1 MKFIYNNTNYEIDI
15 EDFISVYHLRTLIKR
30 KYGFIIDDSYSI
42 TDLEGKIYKA
52 DGIVI
57 RNNETVVIKKKL
69 RGGQDYN
76 PYDKDVADGLRNP
89 IAFITAIVS
98 GFYYFK
104 YINGILLN
112 SANDIEYLIYQKDK
126 NIETYGETQK
136 GGFSFFKK
144 RESPKQ
150 SQELQEM
157 SENKNRVGELQHTP
171 IAETPEMKKM
181 FEMNELN
188 SEGLLKNKQK
198 IDTISMNNI
207 NSEIISKLKNI
218 LKTNNPD
225 ITNTQ
230 IKEILKKNPSI
241 NEEQNIEKK
250 ASKIAN
256 AMKQPSIF
264 KVLLESFKQEIQDS
278 RFEKVNCSFDRLF
291 PEKELNRD
299 YDNISNWNMILT
311 SAIFFTYFLTILI
324 ALFINPV
331 STKYCGTPNGAIGI
345 LTFVMIFIPLILV
358 FVMPYIVKVLDF
370 LFVKIFHLASGPVFS
385 NYKLATANIILIVM
399 LIVFCFL
406 NIKGISPMFG
416 AMIPVFM
423 LIFSVCDF
431 ILKKFGIL
439 RFLAR
444 KLGNIITNTEK
455 IPDDLEHMF
464 DTSLKGIKP
473 SHRIKQNENYP
484 APECYYRFNIFHSLL
499 YGVIVCLFSH
509 LFFTIVYDANIKY
522 CCPK

>member
-52 DGIVI
+52 DGTIIKNDDTVI
-57 RNNETVVIKKKL
+57 IKKKL
-69 RGGQDYN
+69 KGGQDYN

-112 SANDIEYLIYQKDK
+112 SANDVEYLIFQKDA
-126 NIETYGETQK
+126 NIEKYGEKQK
-136 GGFSFFKK
+136 GGGEKT
-144 RESPKQ
+144 EN
-150 SQELQEM
+150 QEL
-157 SENKNRVGELQHTP
+157 NNTP
-171 IAETPEMKKM
+171 
-181 FEMNELN
+181 
-188 SEGLLKNKQK
+188 
-198 IDTISMNNI
+198 TISMNNI
-207 NSEIISKLKNI
+207 NSGIIGKLKNI
-218 LKTNNPD
+218 LIKNNPD

-230 IKEILKKNPSI
+230 IKEILKNNPSI
-241 NEEQNIEKK
+241 HNEKTIEDK

-256 AMKQPSIF
+256 AMKQPSVF
-264 KVLLESFKQEIQDS
+264 KMFLQSFKEGIQDS
-278 RFEKVNCSFDRLF
+278 QFEKVNCSFDRLF

-324 ALFINPV
+324 ALFINPI

-345 LTFVMIFIPLILV
+345 LTFVMIFIPLLLV
-358 FVMPYIVKVLDF
+358 FGMPYIVKGLDF

-385 NYKLATANIILIVM
+385 NYKLATANIILIII
-399 LIVFCFL
+399 LILFCFL

-431 ILKKFGIL
+431 MLKKFGIL

-444 KLGNIITNTEK
+444 KLGNIITSTEE
-455 IPDDLEHMF
+455 IPNDMEHMF

-473 SHRIKQNENYP
+473 SHRIKQNENFP

-509 LFFTIVYDANIKY
+509 LFFSIVYGANIEY

>member
-42 TDLEGKIYKA
+42 TDLDGKIYKA

-112 SANDIEYLIYQKDK
+112 SANDIEYLIFQKDA
-126 NIETYGETQK
+126 NIEKYVKKQE
-136 GGFSFFKK
+136 GGFSLFKK
-144 RESPKQ
+144 DKQ
-150 SQELQEM
+150 
-157 SENKNRVGELQHTP
+157 P
-171 IAETPEMKKM
+171 IEEIR
-181 FEMNELN
+181 EMNEITSN
-188 SEGLLKNKQK
+188 PNNKSDLQ
-198 IDTISMNNI
+198 
-207 NSEIISKLKNI
+207 KLKNI
-218 LKTNNPD
+218 LRIKNPD
-225 ITNTQ
+225 ITTTK
-230 IKEILKKNPSI
+230 IEEILEKNPDI
-241 NEEQNIEKK
+241 NQINNLNMK

-264 KVLLESFKQEIQDS
+264 KVLLESFKEGIRDS
-278 RFEKVNCSFDRLF
+278 RFDKVNCSFDRLF

-345 LTFVMIFIPLILV
+345 LTFVMIFIPLLLV
-358 FVMPYIVKVLDF
+358 FAMPYIVKGLDF
-370 LFVKIFHLASGPVFS
+370 LFVKIFHLASEPFFS
-385 NYKLATANIILIVM
+385 NYKLATSNIILIVM

-416 AMIPVFM
+416 AMIPIFM

-431 ILKKFGIL
+431 MLKKFGIL

-444 KLGNIITNTEK
+444 KLGNLITSTES
-455 IPDDLEHMF
+455 IPNDMEHMF
-464 DTSLKGIKP
+464 DTSLKGIRP

-509 LFFTIVYDANIKY
+509 LFFSIVYDANIKY

>member
-126 NIETYGETQK
+126 NIETYREKQK
-136 GGFSFFKK
+136 GGE
-144 RESPKQ
+144 RE
-150 SQELQEM
+150 
-157 SENKNRVGELQHTP
+157 NITN
-171 IAETPEMKKM
+171 EMK
-181 FEMNELN
+181 
-188 SEGLLKNKQK
+188 
-198 IDTISMNNI
+198 
-207 NSEIISKLKNI
+207 
-218 LKTNNPD
+218 
-225 ITNTQ
+225 
-230 IKEILKKNPSI
+230 PSL
-241 NEEQNIEKK
+241 
-250 ASKIAN
+250 
-256 AMKQPSIF
+256 F
-264 KVLLESFKQEIQDS
+264 KVLLQSFKEGIQDS
-278 RFEKVNCSFDRLF
+278 RFDKVNCSFDKLF

-311 SAIFFTYFLTILI
+311 SGIFFTYFLTVLI

-331 STKYCGTPNGAIGI
+331 STKYCGTPNGGIAI
-345 LTFVMIFIPLILV
+345 LTLVMIFIPLILV
-358 FVMPYIVKVLDF
+358 FVMPYIVKGLDF

-385 NYKLATANIILIVM
+385 NYKLATSNIILIVM

-423 LIFSVCDF
+423 LIFSVCDL

-444 KLGNIITNTEK
+444 KLGNIITSTEE
-455 IPDDLEHMF
+455 IPNDMEHMF

-473 SHRIKQNENYP
+473 SHRIKQNENFP

-509 LFFTIVYDANIKY
+509 LFFSIVYGANIEY

>member
-52 DGIVI
+52 DGTII
-57 RNNETVVIKKKL
+57 KNDDTIVIKKKL
-69 RGGQDYN
+69 KGGQDYN

-112 SANDIEYLIYQKDK
+112 SANDVEYLIFQKDA
-126 NIETYGETQK
+126 NIEKYGEKQK
-136 GGFSFFKK
+136 GGGEKT
-144 RESPKQ
+144 EN
-150 SQELQEM
+150 QEL
-157 SENKNRVGELQHTP
+157 NNTP
-171 IAETPEMKKM
+171 
-181 FEMNELN
+181 
-188 SEGLLKNKQK
+188 
-198 IDTISMNNI
+198 TISMNNI
-207 NSEIISKLKNI
+207 NSGIIGKLKNI
-218 LKTNNPD
+218 LIKNNPD

-230 IKEILKKNPSI
+230 IKEILKNNPSI
-241 NEEQNIEKK
+241 HNEKTIEDK

-256 AMKQPSIF
+256 AMKQPSVF
-264 KVLLESFKQEIQDS
+264 KMFLQSFKEGIQDS
-278 RFEKVNCSFDRLF
+278 RFDKVNCSFDRLF

-324 ALFINPV
+324 ALFINPI

-345 LTFVMIFIPLILV
+345 LTFIMIFIPLLLV
-358 FVMPYIVKVLDF
+358 FGMPYIVKGLDF

-385 NYKLATANIILIVM
+385 NYKLATANIILIII
-399 LIVFCFL
+399 LILFCFL

-431 ILKKFGIL
+431 MLKKFGIL

-444 KLGNIITNTEK
+444 KLGNIITSTEE
-455 IPDDLEHMF
+455 IPNDMEHMF

-473 SHRIKQNENYP
+473 SHRIKQNENFP

-509 LFFTIVYDANIKY
+509 LFFSIVYGANIEY

>member
-15 EDFISVYHLRTLIKR
+15 EDFISVYHLRTLIKK

-42 TDLEGKIYKA
+42 TDLDGKIYKA

-112 SANDIEYLIYQKDK
+112 SANDIEYLIFQKDK
-126 NIETYGETQK
+126 NIETYGEKQE
-136 GGFSFFKK
+136 GGFSFFTK
-144 RESPKQ
+144 KQ
-150 SQELQEM
+150 SPEQNSKMIEMKEM
-157 SENKNRVGELQHTP
+157 SENKNRVGELKNNSFAKTN
-171 IAETPEMKKM
+171 EMNEM
-181 FEMNELN
+181 VEMNELN
-188 SEGLLKNKQK
+188 SEGLVKNKQK
-198 IDTISMNNI
+198 IDI
-207 NSEIISKLKNI
+207 NSEIIGKLKNI
-218 LKTNNPD
+218 LIKNNPD
-225 ITNTQ
+225 ITNIQ
-230 IKEILKKNPSI
+230 IKKILKNNPSI
-241 NEEQNIEKK
+241 HNEKTIEDK
-250 ASKIAN
+250 AAKIAN

-264 KVLLESFKQEIQDS
+264 KVLLESFKEGIRDS
-278 RFEKVNCSFDRLF
+278 RFDKVNCSFDRLF

-345 LTFVMIFIPLILV
+345 LTFVMIFIPLLLV
-358 FVMPYIVKVLDF
+358 FAMPYIVKGLDF

-385 NYKLATANIILIVM
+385 NYKLATSNVILIVM

-416 AMIPVFM
+416 AMIPIFM

-431 ILKKFGIL
+431 MLKKFGIL

-444 KLGNIITNTEK
+444 KLGNLITSTEE
-455 IPDDLEHMF
+455 IPNDMDHMF
-464 DTSLKGIKP
+464 KTKLNKIEA
-473 SHRIKQNENYP
+473 SHRIKQNDNYP

-509 LFFTIVYDANIKY
+509 LFFSIVYDANIKY